1 MITREELK
9 FLREH
14 FGKNITVINP
24 KTKKP
29 KAVYQGNHY
38 PDGRPKY
45 EWFNGWTD
53 EELLS
58 ADYLGVYHREDK
70 DKNKPGKE

>member
-1 MITREELK
+1 MITRHQLK

-29 KAVYQGNHY
+29 KAVYIGNHY
-38 PDGRPKY
+38 PDGSK
-45 EWFNGWTD
+45 
-53 EELLS
+53 
-58 ADYLGVYHREDK
+58 
-70 DKNKPGKE
+70 

>member
-1 MITREELK
+1 MITRDKLK

-14 FGKNITVINP
+14 FDKNITVINP

-38 PDGRPKY
+38 PY
-45 EWFNGWTD
+45 
-53 EELLS
+53 
-58 ADYLGVYHREDK
+58 
-70 DKNKPGKE
+70 GKKKI

>member
-1 MITREELK
+1 MITRDKLK

-24 KTKKP
+24 TTKKP

-38 PDGRPKY
+38 PDGK
-45 EWFNGWTD
+45 
-53 EELLS
+53 
-58 ADYLGVYHREDK
+58 K
-70 DKNKPGKE
+70 KI